1 MIRLARGGTEIEGL
15 ELDRGTDSVRCHF
28 LRRPT
33 GRDSYLLAANEDA
46 GPEHP
51 LHGLR
56 RRRNGSHAVSAGA
69 KLLCRLHPLRAQ
81 NLLSR
86 CVRGEF
92 PFVNFVDCCDHRCY
106 GEVRAL
112 APSGEVVNEL
122 RGGDSHL
129 TGDRQLCQSKLFD
142 EALGLLNVHDPILR
156 WKLSGDLSTY
166 LLACAFYC

>member
-15 ELDRGTDSVRCHF
+15 ELDEGRILFDATFSDAPPVGTHTYALQMRTQDPNTLCTAYRG
-28 LRRPT
+28 RR
-33 GRDSYLLAANEDA
+33 D
-46 GPEHP
+46 
-51 LHGLR
+51 
-56 RRRNGSHAVSAGA
+56 GSHAVAAGA

-129 TGDRQLCQSKLFD
+129 TGDRQLGQSELFD
-142 EALGLLNVHDPILR
+142 QALGLLNVHDPILR
-156 WKLSGDLSTY
+156 SFRDLSTY
-166 LLACAFYC
+166 LLTCAFYC

>member
-15 ELDRGTDSVRCHF
+15 ELDEGRILFDATFSDAPPVGTHTYS
-28 LRRPT
+28 
-33 GRDSYLLAANEDA
+33 AANEDA
-46 GPEHP
+46 GPEHA
-51 LHGLR
+51 LHGLS

-81 NLLSR
+81 HLLSR

-92 PFVNFVDCCDHRCY
+92 PFVYFVDCCDHRGY

-129 TGDRQLCQSKLFD
+129 TGDRQLGQSELFD
-142 EALGLLNVHDPILR
+142 QALGLLNVHDPILSAYR
-156 WKLSGDLSTY
+156 NLSTY
-166 LLACAFYC
+166 LLTCAFYC